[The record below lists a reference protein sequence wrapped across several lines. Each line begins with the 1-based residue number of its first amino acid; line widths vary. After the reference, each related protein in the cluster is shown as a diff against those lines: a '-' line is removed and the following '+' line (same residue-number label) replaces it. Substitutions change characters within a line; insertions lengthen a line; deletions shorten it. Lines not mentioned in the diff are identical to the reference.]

1 MNWSLSTYFRAKRE
15 NLEQLLLGEVHWGE
29 ENWAPSFYAFERVI
43 NGLGPLIDEGGM
55 GSEKANELEAR
66 YSEVSESITHEIVL
80 VEGAYFEAIE
90 NANCGYN
97 ALEERDWITVI
108 QSFAKALDILNL
120 VKAKAAEI
128 VDMKL
133 QDAHFFSKQATRM
146 LRVSFIMKCL
156 LLIPIQ
162 SMRIVALN

>member
-15 NLEQLLLGEVHWGE
+15 NLEQLLLLGEGHWGE
-29 ENWAPSFYAFERVI
+29 KNWAPSFYAFERVI

-80 VEGAYFEAIE
+80 VEGTYFEAIE
-90 NANCGYN
+90 IANFCYN
-97 ALEERDWITVI
+97 ALEEKDWIT
-108 QSFAKALDILNL
+108 A
-120 VKAKAAEI
+120 
-128 VDMKL
+128 
-133 QDAHFFSKQATRM
+133 
-146 LRVSFIMKCL
+146 
-156 LLIPIQ
+156 IQ